1 VNGGRFRAD
10 AGTKAAFSQE
20 TVISGNGER
29 ARSLLCGREAL
40 DKPLGAADSLLNT
53 CSLSICVRQ
62 REKEIHMSKNTSKGP
77 SSSNPDNGG
86 NWPSTTGNKSGG
98 GRGNAPSRPKSGN
111 GAAARR

>member
-1 VNGGRFRAD
+1 MNGGRFRTD
-10 AGTKAAFSQE
+10 AGTKAAFLRE
-20 TVISGNGER
+20 TVIYDNGER

-40 DKPLGAADSLLNT
+40 DKPSGATDSLLNAG
-53 CSLSICVRQ
+53 CLSCIRQ

-98 GRGNAPSRPKSGN
+98 GRGNAPSRPKSGK